1 MKINLILII
10 LFSVILVCEAQERKS
25 IDFANSSWSKILQ
38 KAKKEKK
45 AIFLYAYTPSCRWCR
60 QMEKEVFTDKEVAD
74 YYNSRFVSYKID
86 IEDGAEGEALA
97 GKYGINA
104 FPTYMYFNK
113 EGVQVH
119 QSGSAKSAEEFI
131 LDGKDAFNPEKALF
145 SLKRRYESG
154 DRSPAFLYNYS
165 NALTSYH
172 QKDSPE
178 EKVVREYLESQS
190 AQQLESEKNLKY
202 IFTKYLSFHSPATQY
217 FLENQNKFTP
227 LFKEDEV
234 KHKAEKIITGSA
246 NIAGREDDALLLKQ
260 VDQAIAANFVD
271 TSRLSSLARIYF
283 YQGQGEWVKYA
294 EATLEYGRSHSGD
307 DWRTMYETAI
317 YLKHF
322 AKDIQAL
329 ELGNLIM
336 ERVIIE
342 EKSYDNLNL
351 YAQLQHRLGRDTQA
365 LETAREAIAVARKS
379 GEESSEAAKL
389 VAELQTANKK

>member
-10 LFSVILVCEAQERKS
+10 LFSVVLVCEAQEGKS

-60 QMEKEVFTDKEVAD
+60 QMEKEVFTDKEVTD
-74 YYNSRFVSYKID
+74 FYNSNFVSHKIN

-97 GKYGINA
+97 KEYGIVS

-113 EGVQVH
+113 DGVQVH
-119 QSGSAKSAEEFI
+119 QSGSAKPAEEFI

-145 SLKRRYESG
+145 SLKRRYDSG
-154 DRSPAFLYNYS
+154 DRSPELLFNYS
-165 NALTSYH
+165 NALGSYH
-172 QKDSPE
+172 QEESPE
-178 EKVVREYLESQS
+178 EKVVREYLETQS
-190 AQQLESEKNLKY
+190 TQQLESEKNIKY
-202 IFTKYLSFHSPATQY
+202 IFSKFLSFQSPATQY
-217 FLENQNKFTP
+217 FLENQNKFTH

-234 KHKAEKIITGSA
+234 RHKAEKIITRTAS
-246 NIAGREDDALLLKQ
+246 IAGSEDDAQLLKQ
-260 VDQAIAANFVD
+260 VDRAVGANFAD
-271 TSRLSSLARIYF
+271 TSRLSSLAKIYF
-283 YQGQGEWVKYA
+283 YQGQKEWVKYA
-294 EATLEYGRSHSGD
+294 KATLEYGRSQGGD

-322 AKDIQAL
+322 AKNMQAL
-329 ELGNLIM
+329 ELGTQIM
-336 ERVIIE
+336 ERVIKT

-351 YAQLQHRLGRDTQA
+351 YAQLQHRVGKDTQA

-389 VAELQTANKK
+389 VAELQAANEE